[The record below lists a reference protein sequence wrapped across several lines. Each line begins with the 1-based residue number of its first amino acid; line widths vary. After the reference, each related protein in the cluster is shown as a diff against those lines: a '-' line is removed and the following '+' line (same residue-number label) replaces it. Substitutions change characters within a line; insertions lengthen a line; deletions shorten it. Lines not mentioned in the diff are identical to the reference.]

1 MAKESPK
8 KTFVLSDESLN
19 SYGFRVLTSGIDIT
33 QFEKNP
39 VMLWSHTRSYR
50 DSENTILPIGHWEN
64 LRVEDGK
71 LLGDPVFD
79 MDDTFAAKIA
89 NKVAKGFIR
98 ACSIG
103 IEVLERS
110 DMPEDVV
117 QGQTRST
124 VKRCI
129 LREVSATDIPA
140 NANCVALYDSSGKTI
155 ELTAESVDCVIGLI
169 NNNVKKGE
177 AMKLI
182 ALKLGLGESAT
193 EAEILA
199 KIQELQESQTKLS
212 AKETEIA
219 ALKATAAEAEK
230 KTIEK
235 MVNEAVAA
243 KKLTADQKAHFVSIG
258 EKMGVEALGTTLS
271 SMNGSVKPMDVLSG
285 GSSRSLAGSV
295 GGMKWADLSDAE
307 RKSLRNDDREAYE
320 KLFEAE
326 YGFKPEIE

>member
-1 MAKESPK
+1 
-8 KTFVLSDESLN
+8 
-19 SYGFRVLTSGIDIT
+19 
-33 QFEKNP
+33 
-39 VMLWSHTRSYR
+39 
-50 DSENTILPIGHWEN
+50 
-64 LRVEDGK
+64 
-71 LLGDPVFD
+71 
-79 MDDTFAAKIA
+79 
-89 NKVAKGFIR
+89 
-98 ACSIG
+98 
-103 IEVLERS
+103 
-110 DMPEDVV
+110 MPEDVV

-129 LREVSATDIPA
+129 LREVSVTDIPA

-199 KIQELQESQTKLS
+199 KIQELQDSQTKLS

-307 RKSLRNDDREAYE
+307 RKSLRDDDREAYE